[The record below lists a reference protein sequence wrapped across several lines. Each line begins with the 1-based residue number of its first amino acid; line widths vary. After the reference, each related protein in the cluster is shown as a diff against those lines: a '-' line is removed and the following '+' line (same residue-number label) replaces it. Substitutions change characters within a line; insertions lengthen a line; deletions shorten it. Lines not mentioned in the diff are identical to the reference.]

1 MGDVREKGQIFGNG
15 RGWVS
20 NNRRER
26 ERERERE
33 STDWKVTH
41 RWLCCVR
48 EREREE

>member
-26 ERERERE
+26 ERERVQTGK
-33 STDWKVTH
+33 SHTGG
-41 RWLCCVR
+41 CVV
-48 EREREE
+48 